1 MQNLLS
7 ILSLLS
13 SLSCTRSG
21 IGNLILRTLQTHPT
35 PHLTHFYSSSGG
47 NAGLA
52 AVTAAVS
59 LGRPATV
66 IVPLTT
72 PAFMIAK
79 ILTAGATQVL
89 QRGVS
94 WQEADTYLRDELL
107 TKDPVNGVYVPP
119 FDHPEIWAGNST
131 MIDEIE
137 DQLPGGG
144 RPDAIIGSV
153 GGGGLFC
160 GIMHGL
166 VKKNWTDTVS
176 VLAMETQGAE
186 SLAKSLEKGSLI
198 TLPTITSIAKS
209 LGATRVA
216 SQAFCL
222 AQDYPRVKSVVL
234 TDAEAAMG
242 CWRLAD
248 DERLLVEPACG
259 VSVATCYDGRLNSS
273 LVPGL
278 NKDSKVVVVI
288 CGGSNVSLEMLVE
301 WKARYGDVQVE
312 MERASIEEV
321 VLPPTPSRLCV
332 LPEVV
337 ESEKMWTDTVV
348 CV

>member
-1 MQNLLS
+1 
-7 ILSLLS
+7 
-13 SLSCTRSG
+13 
-21 IGNLILRTLQTHPT
+21 
-35 PHLTHFYSSSGG
+35 
-47 NAGLA
+47 
-52 AVTAAVS
+52 
-59 LGRPATV
+59 
-66 IVPLTT
+66 
-72 PAFMIAK
+72 MIAK

-94 WQEADTYLRDELL
+94 WQEADTYLREELL
-107 TKDPVNGVYVPP
+107 AKDPVNDVYVPP
-119 FDHPEIWAGNST
+119 FDHPEIWAGNAT

-144 RPDAIIGSV
+144 RPDAIICSV

-160 GIMHGL
+160 GIMQGL

-198 TLPTITSIAKS
+198 SLPSITSIAKS

-216 SQAFCL
+216 SQTFCL
-222 AQDYPRVKSVVL
+222 ARDFTRVKSVVL

-248 DERLLVEPACG
+248 DERLVVEPACG

-301 WKARYGDVQVE
+301 WRARYGDVQVE
-312 MERASIEEV
+312 KERASIEEV
-321 VLPPTPSRLCV
+321 VVPPTPSRLCV
-332 LPEVV
+332 LPKVV
-337 ESEKMWTDTVV
+337 EPEKM
-348 CV
+348 

>member
-1 MQNLLS
+1 MQINLVS
-7 ILSLLS
+7 SAYLLPS
-13 SLSCTRSG
+13 PSG

-144 RPDAIIGSV
+144 RPDAVIGSV

-166 VKKNWTDTVS
+166 VKKNWADTVS

-216 SQAFCL
+216 SEAFCL
-222 AQDYPRVKSVVL
+222 ARDFPRVKSIVL

-332 LPEVV
+332 LPEVE
-337 ESEKMWTDTVV
+337 ESEKMWSDTVV